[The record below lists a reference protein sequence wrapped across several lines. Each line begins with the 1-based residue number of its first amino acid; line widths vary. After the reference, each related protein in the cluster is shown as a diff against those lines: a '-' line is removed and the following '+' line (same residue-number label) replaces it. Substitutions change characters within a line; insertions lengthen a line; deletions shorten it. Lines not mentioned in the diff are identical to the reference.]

1 MATDA
6 SFFRWG
12 AIIENDL
19 RLGDFFSDSDTRP
32 IHLTEAEA
40 LYRTLSAIRQD
51 LENLRVDAYVDNQ
64 AVVAVW
70 EGEGCRC
77 LELTKFVFTLKK
89 CITFR
94 PLSTL
99 LILSLESYRYK
110 TCKLSPKSWEFVQ
123 TEFWPRSV
131 DLMALDSNVM
141 LDREDKPLR
150 HFI

>member
-32 IHLTEAEA
+32 IHLTKAEA

-77 LELTKFVFTLKK
+77 LELTKFVLT
-89 CITFR
+89 
-94 PLSTL
+94 
-99 LILSLESYRYK
+99 
-110 TCKLSPKSWEFVQ
+110 
-123 TEFWPRSV
+123 
-131 DLMALDSNVM
+131 
-141 LDREDKPLR
+141 
-150 HFI
+150 

>member
-1 MATDA
+1 MSKDLRDEIRYWEFLDIWEGCVPWRQEKHHQSKLATDA

-32 IHLTEAEA
+32 IHLKEAEA

-77 LELTKFVFTLKK
+77 LELTKFVLT
-89 CITFR
+89 
-94 PLSTL
+94 
-99 LILSLESYRYK
+99 
-110 TCKLSPKSWEFVQ
+110 
-123 TEFWPRSV
+123 
-131 DLMALDSNVM
+131 
-141 LDREDKPLR
+141 
-150 HFI
+150 